1 MNHFDGVGAKKKRL
15 LAAGF
20 IDVRE
25 KPMDGWQPDI
35 VHIVLHTFLHTFL
48 AARAQ

>member
-1 MNHFDGVGAKKKRL
+1 VNHFGGVEAFKKRL
-15 LAAGF
+15 LAGGF

-35 VHIVLHTFLHTFL
+35 VHTFL
-48 AARAQ
+48 AARPQ